1 MVTGDGVGVLDGE
14 GCGAATAPPTAALT
28 GATRLACRLR
38 TVAAGAAGAWATWS
52 GVATGVSPGGGPDVA
67 EGRSDGAGASVGLVT
82 ADGGA
87 ARPPEVLPPEL
98 RESSGSTP
106 E

>member
-1 MVTGDGVGVLDGE
+1 MGAGDGVGELEGA

-38 TVAAGAAGAWATWS
+38 TVPAGVAWAWATWS
-52 GVATGVSPGGGPDVA
+52 GVATGVSSDSGPDVA
-67 EGRSDGAGASVGLVT
+67 EGRSDGAGASVGLMAT
-82 ADGGA
+82 DGGA
-87 ARPPEVLPPEL
+87 ARPPDVLPPEL
-98 RESSGSTP
+98 RESSGITP

>member
-1 MVTGDGVGVLDGE
+1 MGVGDGVGELVGA

-38 TVAAGAAGAWATWS
+38 TVPAGVAWAWATWS
-52 GVATGVSPGGGPDVA
+52 GVATGVSSDSGPDVA
-67 EGRSDGAGASVGLVT
+67 EGRSDGAGASVGLMAT
-82 ADGGA
+82 DGGA
-87 ARPPEVLPPEL
+87 ARPPDVLPPEL
-98 RESSGSTP
+98 RESSGITP